1 MDGPFV
7 TGQVH
12 RDCNTMALCLIDTQL
27 EYLRTKS
34 AGNGGQVEAQQ
45 LYSPQI
51 TCIKQPA
58 GILFMGPSGMS
69 CDAAAVSGVAELH
82 ERARDGCDLIR
93 ARPGM
98 YVRRLT
104 TLSCVREHENSLS
117 TCCDNKNL

>member
-7 TGQVH
+7 TGQVY
-12 RDCNTMALCLIDTQL
+12 RDWHTMALCLIDTQL
-27 EYLRTKS
+27 EYLRMKL
-34 AGNGGQVEAQQ
+34 AGNGGQVEVQQ
-45 LYSPQI
+45 LHGPQI

-98 YVRRLT
+98 FVGRLT
-104 TLSCVREHENSLS
+104 TLSCVRKQDNSLS
-117 TCCDNKNL
+117 T